1 MVTMPSD
8 VTSPNFSSGGSHGRS
23 ALPRPEP
30 LCRQNGNRR
39 HLCVCVKCSKSHT
52 APLPS
57 HYLFMPQWILSITF
71 SGFFYFWIMQP
82 HGAHLHL
89 WWNGTVVDGGGGKDG
104 VRRHKQPARLVKK
117 AISEAVMLYIVGI
130 DRQSCFYRN
139 AEPSV
144 GAVCRSASTK
154 WFGHVKA
161 GTRVNPAGRCGF
173 QKIASI

>member
-1 MVTMPSD
+1 MSLPLILAPVVLTVGQLYLGQNHSAGKTVTD
-8 VTSPNFSSGGSHGRS
+8 ATSVCALS
-23 ALPRPEP
+23 AQNHTQHRFRRIIYSCRNEYCQLPF
-30 LCRQNGNRR
+30 Q
-39 HLCVCVKCSKSHT
+39 V
-52 APLPS
+52 
-57 HYLFMPQWILSITF
+57 
-71 SGFFYFWIMQP
+71 FFFFWIMQP
-82 HGAHLHL
+82 HGAHSHL